1 MTKTLYLLRHAQAE
15 SALNC
20 DDKDRPLS
28 AQGIQQAQKIGLY
41 LKSKAINTVICSSA
55 KRTRMTLK
63 AVQENGEEFE
73 NIKYS
78 DAAYNAPVGE
88 LLNIIQ
94 ASSADNILLIAHN
107 PGIHMLANIFINDD
121 DENANTEKLKIF
133 YRPATLAV
141 IECEI
146 DRWKDIQR
154 HENKLIDLVIPE

>member
-28 AQGIQQAQKIGLY
+28 AQGIQQAEKVGLY
-41 LKSKAINTVICSSA
+41 LKEKAIDSVICSSA

-73 NIKYS
+73 NIEYS

-121 DENANTEKLKIF
+121 ENANTEKLKIF
-133 YRPATLAV
+133 YRPATLSI
-141 IECEI
+141 IECDI
-146 DRWKDIQR
+146 DHWKDIQP